1 MEQYENKQEEEKPGL
16 PKTPQTADGETGP
29 TAIPPD
35 KEHTVSSEKNIDL
48 SDEDKA
54 LDSGI

>member
-1 MEQYENKQEEEKPGL
+1 MEQQEHMEQEAKKGL
-16 PKTPQTADGETGP
+16 PKTPQTSNESDGLKAKQE
-29 TAIPPD
+29 D
-35 KEHTVSSEKNIDL
+35 EEHRVPSEKKIDL